1 MRMSNNQLRRNHWSR
16 RRLLAA
22 LVAAPLVPLL
32 ARCGEAEPEPP
43 VEVTAAPTE
52 EPPTEVAT
60 VEPVETSEPAPTS
73 DPNELHGFT
82 WPIEGACMPSSDN
95 LLPNAPRTYRNG
107 VHEGLDFYNGYSCAS
122 ITAGTPVFAMASG
135 MVIRADVDYVDLTA
149 EEVTQL
155 DATTTAQGY
164 SDPETLDRYRGRQV
178 WIDHG
183 DGIVTRYCHLL
194 SIVED
199 IVVGQ
204 EVEQGHLIAAV
215 GESGTPESVTNPGT
229 EYHLHAEV
237 RIGDSFLGEGLPP
250 EEVRRLYTRLF
261 EA

>member
-1 MRMSNNQLRRNHWSR
+1 MSNNRVPWSR

-22 LVAAPLVPLL
+22 LAAAPLVPLL
-32 ARCGEAEPEPP
+32 ARCGDDTEPPP
-43 VEVTAAPTE
+43 VEVTSAATE
-52 EPPTEVAT
+52 TPPTEVAT
-60 VEPVETSEPAPTS
+60 LEPVDTPAPEVTP
-73 DPNELHGFT
+73 DPNELHGFA
-82 WPIEGACMPSSDN
+82 WPVEGACMPSSDN

-107 VHEGLDFYNGYSCAS
+107 VHEGLDFYDGYSCAS
-122 ITAGTPVFAMASG
+122 ITVGTPVFAMASG
-135 MVIRADVDYVDLTA
+135 TVIRADVDFVDLTA
-149 EEVTQL
+149 EEVAEL

-183 DGIVTRYCHLL
+183 GDVVTRYCHLL

-199 IVVGQ
+199 IVEGQ

-237 RIGDSFLGEGLPP
+237 RIGDSFLGADLPP
-250 EEVRRLYTRLF
+250 DEVRRLYTRLF

>member
-1 MRMSNNQLRRNHWSR
+1 MSNNRSSWTR

-22 LVAAPLVPLL
+22 LAAAPLVPLL
-32 ARCGEAEPEPP
+32 ARCGDDSEAPP
-43 VEVTAAPTE
+43 VEVTSAAT
-52 EPPTEVAT
+52 EPPPIDVAT
-60 VEPVETSEPAPTS
+60 VEPTDTPEPAATA

-95 LLPNAPRTYRNG
+95 LLPNAPRAYRNG
-107 VHEGLDFYNGYSCAS
+107 VHEGLDFYDGYSCAS
-122 ITAGTPVFAMASG
+122 ITVGTPVFAMASG
-135 MVIRADVDYVDLTA
+135 TVIRADVNYVDLTA
-149 EEVTQL
+149 EEVAEL
-155 DATTTAQGY
+155 DATTTAQGF
-164 SDPETLDRYRGRQV
+164 SDAETLDRYRGRQV

-183 DGIVTRYCHLL
+183 GGVVTRYCHLL

-199 IVVGQ
+199 IVEGE

-237 RIGDSFLGEGLPP
+237 RIGDSFLGADLPP
-250 EEVRRLYTRLF
+250 DEVRRLYTRLF

>member
-1 MRMSNNQLRRNHWSR
+1 MNNNRRHLWTR
-16 RRLLAA
+16 RRLIVALA
-22 LVAAPLVPLL
+22 AAPLVPLL
-32 ARCGEAEPEPP
+32 AHCGDDAESEPP
-43 VEVTAAPTE
+43 VEVTTAPTE

-60 VEPVETSEPAPTS
+60 AEPIETAESTPAP

-82 WPIEGACMPSSDN
+82 FPIEGACMPSSDN
-95 LLPNAPRTYRNG
+95 LLPNAPRAYRNG
-107 VHEGLDFYNGYSCAS
+107 VHEGLDFYDGYSCAS
-122 ITAGTPVFAMASG
+122 ITVGTPVFAMASG
-135 MVIRADVDYVDLTA
+135 TVIRADVDYLDLTP
-149 EEVTQL
+149 EEVAQL
-155 DATTTAQGY
+155 DATTAAQGY

-183 DGIVTRYCHLL
+183 GGVVTRYCHLL

-199 IVVGQ
+199 VVVGQ

-215 GESGTPESVTNPGT
+215 GESGTPESVTAPGT

-237 RIGDSFLGEGLPP
+237 RIGDSFLGADLPP